1 MKIKVRKE
9 DIFNYVMYQD
19 YMYIIS
25 DQNNY
30 VKVGISKNPMKRL
43 SQLQTGHPTKLQLVY
58 TAEFEC
64 SRNQLLKIE
73 DLVHKKIRE
82 KIKHAVGEWFEV
94 TNDQIEEIKSI
105 IEWCRIRY
113 EQDTL
118 YFKYRI

>member
-30 VKVGISKNPMKRL
+30 VKVGISKNPTKRL

-64 SRNQLLKIE
+64 SRNQLLK
-73 DLVHKKIRE
+73 KKI
-82 KIKHAVGEWFEV
+82 
-94 TNDQIEEIKSI
+94 
-105 IEWCRIRY
+105 
-113 EQDTL
+113 
-118 YFKYRI
+118 